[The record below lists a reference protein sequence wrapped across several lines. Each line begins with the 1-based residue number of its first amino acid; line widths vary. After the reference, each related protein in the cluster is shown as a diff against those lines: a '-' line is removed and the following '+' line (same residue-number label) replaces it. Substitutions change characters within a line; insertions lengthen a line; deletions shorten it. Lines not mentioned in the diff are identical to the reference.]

1 MMNAKKITKIINCLT
16 DRAFKVIDSET
27 SYTPYI
33 TNGKIIIH
41 ILGDYLL
48 GILS

>member
-1 MMNAKKITKIINCLT
+1 MPKKSRQLINCLT
-16 DRAFKVIDSET
+16 DRVFKVIDSET

-33 TNGKIIIH
+33 TNGTIIIH
-41 ILGDYLL
+41 IMGDYLL